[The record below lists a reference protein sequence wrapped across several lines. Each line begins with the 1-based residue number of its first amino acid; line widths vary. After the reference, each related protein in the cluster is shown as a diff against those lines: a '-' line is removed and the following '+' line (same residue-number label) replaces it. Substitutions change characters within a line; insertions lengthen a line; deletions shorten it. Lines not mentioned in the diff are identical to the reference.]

1 MFILIKDN
9 IERVVDNSTACDFFI
24 RQGYRLL
31 ENKKEEVIVEKPK
44 NTRTTKKKKVA
55 E

>member
-1 MFILIKDN
+1 MFTLVKDN
-9 IERVVDNSTACDFFI
+9 IERVVDNSTARDFFI

-31 ENKKEEVIVEKPK
+31 EDLKEEVVEKPK
-44 NTRTTKKKKVA
+44 TTTRTTRKKKVA